1 MSPGGGHF
9 DVVYHQPYQRVSVAS
24 GRIKHEQ
31 VGAGVGNPDGGRVF
45 IVCASDIRQHVVKL
59 NVEIVAEGPE
69 RLVSV
74 KKSRVIID
82 NYENRIGL
90 TLRLMQIKCLWST

>member
-9 DVVYHQPYQRVSVAS
+9 DVVYHQPHQRVAVAS

-31 VGAGVGNPDGGRVF
+31 VGAGVGDPDGGRVF

-59 NVEIVAEGPE
+59 NVKIVAEGPE
-69 RLVSV
+69 RLISV
-74 KKSRVIID
+74 KKSRVMVC
-82 NYENRIGL
+82 N
-90 TLRLMQIKCLWST
+90 

>member
-9 DVVYHQPYQRVSVAS
+9 DVVYHQPHQRVSIAS

-31 VGAGVGNPDGGRVF
+31 VGAGVGDPDGGRVF

-59 NVEIVAEGPE
+59 NVKIVAEGPE
-69 RLVSV
+69 RLISV
-74 KKSRVIID
+74 KKSRVMVC
-82 NYENRIGL
+82 N
-90 TLRLMQIKCLWST
+90 